1 MHEIPGLPRGP
12 APSPVGIVA
21 LRLRKAREA
30 SGLSQRALGIEAGFD
45 PTVASP
51 RVNQYETGKHT
62 PDLRSL
68 ELLGKVLGKPVPYFY
83 AVDDA
88 LAEAILVIAALPAYK
103 QAKALELLKNFAA
116 PDQS

>member
-88 LAEAILVIAALPAYK
+88 LAEAIDLLARMPS
-103 QAKALELLKNFAA
+103 KARKDAVSELRGRIEGER
-116 PDQS
+116 